1 MWLNIFPVRYFELHR
16 DRVRI
21 RSQKGKLLMAVC
33 SVFAVSNSRLLFSRN
48 LPLQQFLT
56 ADVSKRHL
64 GYMQCKLNTQTISR
78 VIHECNQNVK
88 KLWTCC
94 VRRCVR
100 RFTPKLHC
108 GIAHRDDTV
117 YSY

>member
-21 RSQKGKLLMAVC
+21 RSQKGKLLMTVC

-88 KLWTCC
+88 KIMDVLRASLCWT
-94 VRRCVR
+94 
-100 RFTPKLHC
+100 FYAK
-108 GIAHRDDTV
+108 IALR
-117 YSY
+117 YST